1 MAERP
6 AALLDLEVTYL
17 SGDAVRVDADLRSVS
32 LAAVIQGMPVRRVHT
47 AAGKKNYIGEF
58 WSATTGAHLPY
69 ESRLELDRL
78 WLADFDSSVAWI
90 ATQPFWMRGKDG
102 CDVRRHVPDV
112 LLRLTSGDFV
122 VVDVKPM
129 EFQSEPRVA
138 AVLNW
143 TSRACAAR
151 GWRYEVWGGA
161 DPVLLANIRHL
172 GRARRAWMLA
182 DAAVQIADDVDPS
195 GKTWRVVRDELHA
208 AGVDCAD
215 WCISAMLW
223 RGMWTADLSSPLG
236 VDTVLSIAEVPS

>member
-1 MAERP
+1 MTERP
-6 AALLDLEVTYL
+6 AALLNLDVTYL
-17 SGDAVRVDADLRSVS
+17 SSDAVRVDTDLRSVS

-102 CDVRRHVPDV
+102 CDVRRHVPDA

-122 VVDVKPM
+122 VVDVKPI

-172 GRARRAWMLA
+172 GRARRAWLLA
-182 DAAVQIADDVDPS
+182 DAAVQIAGNVDPS
-195 GKTWRVVRDELHA
+195 GKSWRVVRDELHTT
-208 AGVDCAD
+208 GVDCAD

-223 RGMWTADLSSPLG
+223 RGMWTADLCSPLS
-236 VDTVLSIAEVPS
+236 VDTVLSIAGVPS